1 MHSTETHSLL
11 DPNHWNS
18 TLPERLWAAAQ
29 SQSNHQSNPEANHES
44 NHGLVFVSRTGSDTQ
59 YTWTTILERARKMAT
74 HLQTLGVNAGDR
86 VAIVLPTCIQFFDVF
101 FGVQILGAVP
111 VPLYPPLRLGKM
123 DIYVDR
129 TTAMLRAVDA
139 VLLVSDQRIS
149 KVLGRVL
156 ESFTPTLG
164 LLNIDK
170 STWTKCTPIDTWEQS
185 LTADHLA
192 MAQFSSGTT
201 VAPKPVGLTH
211 RQVLSNTD
219 IICSVV
225 EGNIGCSWLPLYH
238 DMGLIGCIFPAL
250 SKGGTMVLIS
260 PEDFLRRPALWLQSI
275 SKYNAYISPAPNFA
289 YAYCTNRI
297 KERELEELDLSSWKM
312 ALNGA
317 EAVAPKHLRAF
328 IERFSA
334 VGFDPRA
341 LCPVYGLAEASL
353 GVSFSTPNK
362 LFTAHHFDRAT
373 LQQGTPSLSLKDNEG
388 VELASVGQALPQC
401 RVQIRNDDGIQLED
415 NRIGEIW
422 VQSPS
427 VMKGYL
433 NDAPSPIQSGWLATG
448 DLGFIFE
455 EELYI
460 YGRKK
465 DVIVLAGQNHA
476 PQDLEMAVD
485 DIDGVRT
492 GCAVAVG
499 KVDDSGE
506 QIFLFVETQQKNA
519 ASTTLAEQCKQAVLR
534 ETGISCD
541 LVVLLDPGTI
551 PRTSS
556 GKLRRRNTLH
566 LFESGNLLPPKEM
579 TALNMAGILASSM
592 MGHWKARWRR

>member
-1 MHSTETHSLL
+1 MHSTETDPLL
-11 DPNHWNS
+11 NPTHWDS
-18 TLPERLWAAAQ
+18 TLPERLWEAAQ
-29 SQSNHQSNPEANHES
+29 SQS
-44 NHGLVFVSRTGSDTQ
+44 NHGLVFVSRTGTDTQ
-59 YTWTTILERARKMAT
+59 YTWATILDRARKMAT
-74 HLQTLGVNAGDR
+74 HLQSIGVTTGDR

-101 FGVQILGAVP
+101 FGIQILGAVP

-123 DIYVDR
+123 DIYVER
-129 TTAMLRAVDA
+129 TVAMLGAVDA
-139 VLLVSDQRIS
+139 TLLVSDQRIS

-156 ESFTPTLG
+156 DGYTPHLG
-164 LLNIDK
+164 LLNVDK
-170 STWTKCTPIDTWEQS
+170 SNWAGCMPIDTWEPS

-225 EGNIGCSWLPLYH
+225 EGNVGCSWLPLYH

-250 SKGGTMVLIS
+250 SKVGTMVLIS
-260 PEDFLRRPALWLQSI
+260 PEDFLRRPALWLKSI
-275 SKYNAYISPAPNFA
+275 SKYSAYISPAPNFA

-297 KERELEELDLSSWKM
+297 KERELDGVDLSSWKM

-328 IERFSA
+328 IERFSS
-334 VGFDPRA
+334 VGFDSHA

-353 GVSFSTPNK
+353 GVSFSTPDT
-362 LFTAHHFDRAT
+362 LFTSRYFDRST
-373 LQQGTPSLSLKDNEG
+373 LQQGVASLSTVDNEG
-388 VELASVGQALPQC
+388 VELASVGKALPKC
-401 RVQIRNDDGIQLED
+401 HVEIRDDNGITLAD
-415 NRIGEIW
+415 NNIGEIW

-427 VMKGYL
+427 VMRGYL

-448 DLGFIFE
+448 DLGFVFE
-455 EELYI
+455 DELYI

-485 DIDGVRT
+485 DIEGVRT

-499 KVDDSGE
+499 KVDDNGE
-506 QIFLFVETQQKNA
+506 QIFLFVETQTKG
-519 ASTTLAEQCKQAVLR
+519 ASSSHLAEQCKQAVLR

-592 MGHWKARWRR
+592 VGHWKARWRR